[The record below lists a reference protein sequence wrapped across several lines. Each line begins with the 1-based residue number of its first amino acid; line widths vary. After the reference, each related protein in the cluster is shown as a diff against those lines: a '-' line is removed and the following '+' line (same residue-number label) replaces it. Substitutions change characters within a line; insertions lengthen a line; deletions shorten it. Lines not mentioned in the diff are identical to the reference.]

1 MLPVSRAVLMAKR
14 SQSLRSSSIIVQRI
28 RFESTNTPSTPPTPV
43 SPSRE
48 TIHSAQQQQ
57 QQPQSSQQ
65 SSSQDKQPKS
75 KHKLVYREIWPPF
88 IRVLAYASAVYFS
101 LQLTWQYLDG
111 REQRELEADVRR
123 QLEEEVRKEMEK
135 KAERA
140 KSDQEAI
147 SQKAKGWFSWAT
159 GK

>member
-1 MLPVSRAVLMAKR
+1 M
-14 SQSLRSSSIIVQRI
+14 QNI

-43 SPSRE
+43 APARE
-48 TIHSAQQQQ
+48 TIHSSPAS
-57 QQPQSSQQ
+57 QPSQNSSQE
-65 SSSQDKQPKS
+65 KPKS

-111 REQRELEADVRR
+111 REQKELEADVRR
-123 QLEEEVRKEMEK
+123 QLEEEVRKEMQK

-140 KSDQEAI
+140 KSDQDVIA
-147 SQKAKGWFSWAT
+147 QKAKGWFSWAT

>member
-1 MLPVSRAVLMAKR
+1 MLPVSRAVLMAR
-14 SQSLRSSSIIVQRI
+14 RPLSLRSSPLIMQGI

-43 SPSRE
+43 SPARE
-48 TIHSAQQQQ
+48 TAHSSPSAGPSQQQQ
-57 QQPQSSQQ
+57 QQE
-65 SSSQDKQPKS
+65 KPKS

-111 REQRELEADVRR
+111 REQKELEADVRR
-123 QLEEEVRKEMEK
+123 QLEEEVRKEMIK

-140 KSDQEAI
+140 KSDQDAI
-147 SQKAKGWFSWAT
+147 AQKAKGWFSWAT

>member
-14 SQSLRSSSIIVQRI
+14 SQSLRSSSSIIVQRI

-57 QQPQSSQQ
+57 PPSPQSS
-65 SSSQDKQPKS
+65 SPQDKQPKS

-140 KSDQEAI
+140 KSDQGAI